1 MIREADVRR
10 FAGESRVDVS
20 IARLEIILTIM
31 LQRVATAP
39 VGKQMVFKGGT
50 ALRKLVFGAA
60 GRFSEDLD
68 FAALAA
74 DTEAAQL
81 ELMATLEDGG
91 QDGVSAKFD
100 KWDVAGPGTLQAL
113 CSFDS
118 SIGAGHFEL
127 DVTVGQRP
135 TLVGAIWQTP
145 ARQSY
150 FDRLGFDP
158 APILSMQSAEIGAE
172 KLAAIHR
179 RSANRNPKDIWD
191 LWKWLMR
198 PPRDQEIA
206 AFRQLWPVR
215 LWFDKQ
221 PWRGR
226 GWFGNLE
233 AGAFDWD
240 RLSGLLPRGR
250 ALEPAQILQ
259 DLKARLAPW
268 IDEAE
273 GLLQEAGA
281 GRRRGAGEV
290 EAEIQTAA
298 GHLERS

>member
-1 MIREADVRR
+1 VIREADVRR

-20 IARLEIILTIM
+20 VARQEIILTIM

-68 FAALAA
+68 FAAFAA

-81 ELMATLEDGG
+81 ELMTAFEDPGK
-91 QDGVSAKFD
+91 DGVTARFD

-118 SIGAGHFEL
+118 NIGAGHFEL
-127 DVTVGQRP
+127 DITVGRRP
-135 TLVGAIWQTP
+135 TLLGAIWQSP
-145 ARQSY
+145 ATQSY
-150 FDRLGFDP
+150 FDRLAFNP
-158 APILSMQSAEIGAE
+158 APILSMRSAEIGAE

-179 RSANRNPKDIWD
+179 RSANRNPKDLWD
-191 LWKWLMR
+191 LWKWLML
-198 PPRDQEIA
+198 PPVDGDIA
-206 AFRQLWPVR
+206 AFHRLWPVK

-226 GWFGNLE
+226 GWFTNLG
-233 AGAFDWD
+233 AGDFDWD
-240 RLSGLLPRGR
+240 RLRGLLPRGR
-250 ALEPAQILQ
+250 VLEPAQILQ

-268 IDEAE
+268 IDENE
-273 GLLQEAGA
+273 ELLREAGA
-281 GRRRGAGEV
+281 GRRRATAQV
-290 EAEIQTAA
+290 EAEIQTAVRQ
-298 GHLERS
+298 LE